1 MSFFPKVIL
10 AAGMGVFLLGLGL
23 YLGLRPPIE
32 APPAPAA
39 RLQEARAQAQDPFPP
54 VETLS
59 GPWYRA
65 APVAVALPSKPAA
78 APQRSDV
85 TSVTFL
91 GSSKDQ
97 DGTPTF
103 FFKFAPSGQ
112 VMVLKLG
119 ETKKGWTLKAV
130 SDQKFTLSGS
140 GGQYEVAR

>member
-1 MSFFPKVIL
+1 MSLFPKVIL
-10 AAGMGVFLLGLGL
+10 AAGTLVCLLGLGL
-23 YLGLRPPIE
+23 FLGLRPLAE

-39 RLQEARAQAQDPFPP
+39 RSQEVQAQAQDPFPS

-65 APVAVALPSKPAA
+65 APVAVAPPVKPAA
-78 APQRSDV
+78 APPRLDA

-112 VMVLKLG
+112 VIILKLG

-130 SDQKFTLSGS
+130 NDQKFTLSGS
-140 GGQYEVAR
+140 GGEYEVAR

>member
-1 MSFFPKVIL
+1 MSLFPKVIL
-10 AAGMGVFLLGLGL
+10 AAGIGMLVLGLGL
-23 YLGLRPPIE
+23 YLGLRPPVE
-32 APPAPAA
+32 APPAAAA
-39 RLQEARAQAQDPFPP
+39 RAQEAQAQAQDPFPP

-65 APVAVALPSKPAA
+65 APVVIVLPPKPAA
-78 APQRSDV
+78 PTPRLDI
-85 TSVTFL
+85 TSVAFL
-91 GSSKDQ
+91 GSSKEQ
-97 DGTPTF
+97 DGTPTY

-112 VMVLKLG
+112 VIILKLG

>member
-1 MSFFPKVIL
+1 MSLFPKVIL
-10 AAGMGVFLLGLGL
+10 AAGMAVLVLGLGL
-23 YLGLRPPIE
+23 SLGLRPPFE
-32 APPAPAA
+32 APPELAA
-39 RLQEARAQAQDPFPP
+39 RSPEVQAQARDPFPS
-54 VETLS
+54 VERLS

-65 APVAVALPSKPAA
+65 APVAVILPSKPAA
-78 APQRSDV
+78 APPRLDV

-112 VMVLKLG
+112 VIILKLG

-130 SDQKFTLSGS
+130 RDQKFTLSGS
-140 GGQYEVAR
+140 GGEYEVAR